1 MILGVKKLLELVK
14 KKKLVENLSKRELK
28 KPEGAG
34 FDIRIGE
41 LYEVKGKGFLGVEER
56 ETPEIKLIA
65 KVDELRSSPPFTDA
79 RVFDKKKSKT
89 TTLPPPTVFL
99 RPRTYYLMKTIEKL
113 NLPENLLALFT
124 PRSTLYR
131 SGVYI
136 FGGQTAPGYQ
146 GELTTGIYNFR
157 NEKFELEMGARVIH
171 IMFFEVKGKS
181 NLYRGQW
188 QGGRVTTKKKEKQL

>member
-1 MILGVKKLLELVK
+1 MIIGVKKLLKLVK
-14 KKKLVENLSKRELK
+14 KKKLIENLSERELK
-28 KPEGAG
+28 NPEGAG

-65 KVDELRSSPPFTDA
+65 KVDE
-79 RVFDKKKSKT
+79 KKSKT
-89 TTLPPPTVFL
+89 TTLPPPAVFL

-136 FGGQTAPGYQ
+136 FGGQTAPGYK
-146 GELTTGIYNFR
+146 GELTTGIFNFR
-157 NEKFELEMGARVIH
+157 DEKFELEMGARVMH

-181 NLYRGQW
+181 NLYHGQW
-188 QGGRVTTKKKEKQL
+188 QGGRVTTKKKEKQR

>member
-1 MILGVKKLLELVK
+1 MILGAKKILKLVK
-14 KKKLVENLSKRELK
+14 EKKLVENLSERELK
-28 KPEGAG
+28 NPEGAG
-34 FDIRIGE
+34 FDLRIGE
-41 LYEVKGKGFLGVEER
+41 LYQLKGQGFLGVEER
-56 ETPEIKLIA
+56 ETPEVKLLA
-65 KVDELRSSPPFTDA
+65 KVDE
-79 RVFDKKKSKT
+79 KKSKKVI
-89 TTLPPPTVFL
+89 LQ
-99 RPRTYYLMKTIEKL
+99 PRTYYLIKTIEKL

-157 NEKFELEMGARVIH
+157 DEKFELEMGSRVIH

-181 NLYRGQW
+181 NLYRGQR
-188 QGGRVTTKKKEKQL
+188 QGGRVTTKKKEKQR

>member
-1 MILGVKKLLELVK
+1 MIIGAKKLLELVK
-14 KKKLVENLSKRELK
+14 KKKLVENLSERELIS
-28 KPEGAG
+28 PEGAG
-34 FDIRIGE
+34 FDLRIGE
-41 LYEVKGKGFLGVEER
+41 LYKLKGTGFLGVQER
-56 ETPEIKLIA
+56 ETPKIKLLA
-65 KVDELRSSPPFTDA
+65 K
-79 RVFDKKKSKT
+79 FDKRKPKKV
-89 TTLPPPTVFL
+89 LLEPN
-99 RPRTYYLMKTIEKL
+99 TYYLMKTVEKL
-113 NLPENLLALFT
+113 NLPENLLVLFT

-157 NEKFELEMGARVIH
+157 NEKFEIEMGSRVIH

-188 QGGRVTTKKKEKQL
+188 QGGRITTKKKEKQI

>member
-1 MILGVKKLLELVK
+1 MILGIKELLKLVK
-14 KKKLVENLSKRELK
+14 EKKLVEKLSERELK
-28 KPEGAG
+28 NPEGAG

-41 LYEVKGKGFLGVEER
+41 LYQVKGEGFLGIGER

-65 KVDELRSSPPFTDA
+65 KYDE
-79 RVFDKKKSKT
+79 KKTKKV
-89 TTLPPPTVFL
+89 LLEPK
-99 RPRTYYLMKTIEKL
+99 TYYLMKTIEKL

-131 SGVYI
+131 SGVYV

-146 GELTTGIYNFR
+146 GGLTMGIYNFR
-157 NEKFELEMGARVIH
+157 AEPFELEMGARVIH

-188 QGGRVTTKKKEKQL
+188 QGGRITTEKKEKQI

>member
-14 KKKLVENLSKRELK
+14 KKKLVENLSERELK
-28 KPEGAG
+28 SPEGAG

-41 LYEVKGKGFLGVEER
+41 LYKVEGKGFLGVEER
-56 ETPEIKLIA
+56 ETPKIKLIA
-65 KVDELRSSPPFTDA
+65 K
-79 RVFDKKKSKT
+79 FDKKKPKT
-89 TTLPPPTVFL
+89 TTPPPPTVFL
-99 RPRTYYLMKTIEKL
+99 QPRTYYLMKTVEKL
-113 NLPENLLALFT
+113 NLPEDLLALFT

-136 FGGQTAPGYQ
+136 FGGQTAPGYK

-157 NEKFELEMGARVIH
+157 DEGFELEMGARVIH

-188 QGGRVTTKKKEKQL
+188 QGGRITTKKKEKQR